1 MKTTDSTYNNAMVNF
16 LINSRYRIYRHL
28 LLGLSVMIVSANTAF
43 LSFPYNC
50 DIASI
55 YSLGL
60 VIIYLGIAYFNL
72 YILVPR
78 YLLRNRYWM
87 YIGTLTGVVLL
98 SITIDILA
106 EFYLKKYFGFDLGEF
121 SVLEKPD
128 TFLLNMIATSFLY
141 IICFAGISIGI
152 LFKHW
157 FTSAQQI
164 NELEK
169 STIQAELQRLKN
181 QVHPDFL
188 FGTLDKA
195 GELATQD
202 SARTSNILIKLS
214 RFLRYQLYDSTR
226 NEVVLSS
233 EIASLENLL
242 SLKKE
247 QLKDFKYSMTID
259 DESKQLLVPPLL
271 FVSLLLLV
279 IEEIEEN
286 ENNPYINL
294 SFNINEHLLE
304 FTCIG
309 TTFSDLI
316 NSGDFFNIKRR
327 LDLLF
332 GENYKLDLGKEERL
346 QTIYLS
352 FNLS

>member
-1 MKTTDSTYNNAMVNF
+1 
-16 LINSRYRIYRHL
+16 
-28 LLGLSVMIVSANTAF
+28 
-43 LSFPYNC
+43 
-50 DIASI
+50 
-55 YSLGL
+55 
-60 VIIYLGIAYFNL
+60 
-72 YILVPR
+72 
-78 YLLRNRYWM
+78 M

-98 SITIDILA
+98 SITIDMLA
-106 EFYLKKYFGFDLGEF
+106 EFYIKKYFGFDFGKF
-121 SVLEKPD
+121 SVLKRPD

-141 IICFAGISIGI
+141 IICFAGISIGV

-157 FTSAQQI
+157 LTSAQQI

-169 STIQAELQRLKN
+169 STIQAELQRLKS
-181 QVHPDFL
+181 QIHPDFL
-188 FGTLDKA
+188 FGTLEKA

-226 NEVVLSS
+226 NEVMLSS

-242 SLKKE
+242 NLKKE
-247 QLKDFKYSMTID
+247 QLKGFKYSIAID
-259 DESKQLLVPPLL
+259 DDSKQLLAPPLL

-279 IEEIEEN
+279 IGEIKEN
-286 ENNPYINL
+286 ENNPAINL

-309 TTFSDLI
+309 TSSLGSI
-316 NSGDFFNIKRR
+316 NSDDFFNIKRR

-332 GENYKLDLGKEERL
+332 GENYKLDLSKEERL